1 MSTVLQSA
9 TPLPVKTAILALV
22 ASTAAVNMTAAASAA
37 APASVP
43 ASVSVSG
50 PVPASALGPV
60 HAFTDRFVASLT
72 TPVVQDFAR
81 LLCRLE
87 TAAPGTWHK
96 VTPWHQCIDRYYSTP
111 AHRWVRTT
119 TTAGDSLSVEHVY
132 DVPLACI
139 PIPSAF
145 GSIRLSTHRT
155 RPLAVAELQDRVD
168 ATARTC
174 IRQVRTFTRT
184 AVKSGITWTVE
195 VCQFWESE
203 QLTQTLLALRNGD
216 PPRMRVTLSASGLAQ
231 HSKRIG
237 IAHVVADSLCKL
249 EDVFKITT
257 ADGNAADGNTADA
270 DVTDAGATVTVTD
283 ATATATAADTDATTA
298 TQFCFSATKPVIQI
312 ITENAPYCVPFAA
325 SLPAEWVPG
334 DVATP
339 PSLPEPIVAS
349 TRVQSKAAVAA
360 AQCIAG
366 DTAVILHLGFP
377 TITLHNAWLHF
388 IPCPSECANGM
399 VTRRRH
405 RTQPR
410 HGALC
415 QALRGLGRLSRHIP
429 RHCCRGLRLEYCKMQ
444 QQRQ

>member
-1 MSTVLQSA
+1 MRGTCVVKKPAFMSTILQSA

-22 ASTAAVNMTAAASAA
+22 ASTAAVNMTAAAPASAAASASAA
-37 APASVP
+37 APASGP
-43 ASVSVSG
+43 ASVSG

-237 IAHVVADSLCKL
+237 IAHVVADLLCKL

-257 ADGNAADGNTADA
+257 ADGNAADGNAADA
-270 DVTDAGATVTVTD
+270 DVTDAGATD
-283 ATATATAADTDATTA
+283 ATATTTTIA
-298 TQFCFSATKPVIQI
+298 TQFCLSATKPVIQI

-366 DTAVILHLGFP
+366 DTAVIFAFGFP
-377 TITLHNAWLHF
+377 HDHF
-388 IPCPSECANGM
+388 A
-399 VTRRRH
+399 
-405 RTQPR
+405 
-410 HGALC
+410 
-415 QALRGLGRLSRHIP
+415 
-429 RHCCRGLRLEYCKMQ
+429 
-444 QQRQ
+444 